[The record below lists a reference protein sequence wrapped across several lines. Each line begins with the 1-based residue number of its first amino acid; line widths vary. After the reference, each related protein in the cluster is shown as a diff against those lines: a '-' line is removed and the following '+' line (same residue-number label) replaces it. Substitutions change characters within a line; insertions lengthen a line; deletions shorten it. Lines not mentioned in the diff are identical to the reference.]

1 MRVYFEG
8 YHYKKS
14 DIEKSLSNESAE
26 GNNPIPS
33 DTIISECFT
42 DSSLYQLVGKREEPE
57 LKFNSVG
64 YFHCPIINDSIFI
77 MPKVFVNVIKIK
89 DGSTEKKFERVF
101 ATEEKSDS
109 GYKPEDLI
117 FKNFFDNIDLNDNT
131 PKDSDKKE
139 TLKFITSTAIW
150 IYQSIK
156 RYVNDK
162 SKSDNLEDANLQ
174 RVTTTPGQS
183 TETLLDTIISLIQY
197 YYEHRS
203 LFTFIAIN
211 RNHGTSRINWR
222 KTINKK
228 LPTLNNRKPVYF
240 DFYTKNKVINYDE
253 ELIVL
258 FLSAMEYVR
267 QKFYFSVIEH
277 EGYELLPPHV
287 IQNLMETGKGIRK
300 MNEIRHKYFSD
311 ELVQLWQLM
320 MQFFRQTYDIS
331 AKHYIPEMLIV
342 RKYDRIFEDMVDCL
356 IGDDLPKSIKYMKN
370 QEDGK
375 TIDHIYKE
383 KSVFGKGKE
392 DKEIFYIGDSKYYK
406 EEDVEGYI
414 KLSKNSVAK
423 QYTYAKNVIQY
434 CMNIF
439 NSGSD
444 TDHEEYTGEENK
456 LKETLHYRDELTEGY
471 NITPN
476 FFLHGRIFPEHIKN
490 PSNAF
495 VEDKIDLDNDR
506 KEKTKQINFQW
517 ENRLFDRDTLILQTY
532 NINFLYLLSMY
543 VGHHENAEVKTALR
557 NKFRRNFIKLLKE
570 KYVFFKVFPRDPIK
584 EYVNRHFRKYIGK
597 MFRPNPE
604 DDTLIFAFERGKAID
619 VSFIDHIDMS
629 YYHFE
634 EGETTGSKL

>member
-1 MRVYFEG
+1 MRVFFEG

-14 DIEKSLSNESAE
+14 DIEQSLCYDST
-26 GNNPIPS
+26 GGDNPIPS

-42 DSSLYQLVGKREEPE
+42 DTSLYQLVGKQEDPE
-57 LKFNSVG
+57 FKFNCVG
-64 YFHCPIINDSIFI
+64 YFHCPKINDSIFI
-77 MPKVFVNVIKIK
+77 MPKVFVNVLEID
-89 DGSTEKKFERVF
+89 DGSTKKRIERVF
-101 ATEEKSDS
+101 ATESNKDS
-109 GYKPEDLI
+109 GSAPEDLI
-117 FKNFFDNIDLNDNT
+117 FKNFFDNIDANDDSRKDNDKRDTLN
-131 PKDSDKKE
+131 
-139 TLKFITSTAIW
+139 FITSTAIW

-156 RYVNDK
+156 RYVENK
-162 SKSDNLEDANLQ
+162 SNSCNLDEANLQ

-183 TETLLDTIISLIQY
+183 TETLLDTIISLIQFY
-197 YYEHRS
+197 KEHRS
-203 LFTFIAIN
+203 LLTFIAIN

-222 KTINKK
+222 KTINRK

-267 QKFYFSVIEH
+267 QKFYFSAIEH

-356 IGDDLPKSIKYMKN
+356 IGEDLPKSIKYMKN

-375 TIDHIYKE
+375 TIDHIYKDN
-383 KSVFGKGKE
+383 SVFGG
-392 DKEIFYIGDSKYYK
+392 DKNKQIFYIGDSKYYK
-406 EEDVEGYI
+406 EEDVDGYI

-423 QYTYAKNVIQY
+423 QFTYAKNVIQY

-439 NSGSD
+439 NGGVD
-444 TDHEEYTGEENK
+444 TDSVYTKEEID
-456 LKETLHYRDELTEGY
+456 LKGSLHYRDALTEGY

-476 FFLHGRIFPEHIKN
+476 FFLHGRVFPEHINN
-490 PSNAF
+490 PSKAF
-495 VEDKIDLDNDR
+495 EEDKIDLVEN
-506 KEKTKQINFQW
+506 KEEENKQINFQW

-543 VGHHENAEVKTALR
+543 VGRHENAKLKADLR
-557 NKFRRNFIKLLKE
+557 KKFRSNFIKLLE
-570 KYVFFKVFPRDPIK
+570 KKYIFFEVFPRVPIK

-597 MFRPNPE
+597 MFMPNNE
-604 DDTLIFAFERGKAID
+604 TLIFAFDRTKQID
-619 VSFIDHIDMS
+619 VSFMQDNVYIC

-634 EGETTGSKL
+634 ECKTNDS

>member
-1 MRVYFEG
+1 MRIYFEG

-14 DIEKSLSNESAE
+14 DIEKSLCNDSA
-26 GNNPIPS
+26 GGDNPISS

-42 DSSLYQLVGKREEPE
+42 DTSLYQLVGRQEDPE
-57 LKFNSVG
+57 FKFNCVG
-64 YFHCPIINDSIFI
+64 YFHCPQINDSIFI
-77 MPKVFVNVIKIK
+77 MPKVFVNVFK
-89 DGSTEKKFERVF
+89 DDSTKEKFERVF
-101 ATEEKSDS
+101 ATEKKPDS
-109 GYKPEDLI
+109 GYKPEELI
-117 FKNFFDNIDLNDNT
+117 FKSFFDSVDLNDT
-131 PKDSDKKE
+131 PKDVDKKE
-139 TLKFITSTAIW
+139 TLNFITSTAIW

-156 RYVNDK
+156 RYVEN
-162 SKSDNLEDANLQ
+162 KSDSCNLDEANLQ

-183 TETLLDTIISLIQY
+183 TETLLDTIISLIQFY
-197 YYEHRS
+197 KEHRS
-203 LFTFIAIN
+203 LFTFIVIN
-211 RNHGTSRINWR
+211 RNHGSSRINWR
-222 KTINKK
+222 KTINRK

-320 MQFFRQTYDIS
+320 MQFFRQTYAIS
-331 AKHYIPEMLIV
+331 VKHYIPEMLIV

-356 IGDDLPKSIKYMKN
+356 IGEDLPKSIKYMKN

-383 KSVFGKGKE
+383 KSVFGKD
-392 DKEIFYIGDSKYYK
+392 DKKIFYIGDSKYYK
-406 EEDVEGYI
+406 EKDVDGRIEP
-414 KLSKNSVAK
+414 SKNSVEK

-543 VGHHENAEVKTALR
+543 VGRHENEDVKTKLR
-557 NKFRRNFIKLLKE
+557 KKIRRNFIKLLE
-570 KYVFFKVFPRDPIK
+570 KRYVFLKVVPHEPVE

-597 MFRPNPE
+597 MYRPNE
-604 DDTLIFAFERGKAID
+604 EENTLIFAFDKSKPID
-619 VSFIDHIDMS
+619 VSFLQINVSAWSFHLD
-629 YYHFE
+629 E
-634 EGETTGSKL
+634 E

>member
-14 DIEKSLSNESAE
+14 DIENSLCNDSA
-26 GNNPIPS
+26 GGDNPIIPS
-33 DTIISECFT
+33 DSIIQECFT
-42 DSSLYQLVGKREEPE
+42 DSSLFQLVGKQEDPE
-57 LKFNSVG
+57 LKFNCVG
-64 YFHCPIINDSIFI
+64 YFHCPKINDSIFV
-77 MPKVFVNVIKIK
+77 MPKVFVNVFK
-89 DGSTEKKFERVF
+89 DGEKKAARVF
-101 ATEEKSDS
+101 ATEENKIDS
-109 GYKPEDLI
+109 GFAPEELI
-117 FKNFFDNIDLNDNT
+117 FKNFFDNIDANNDTHKDNDKRDALN
-131 PKDSDKKE
+131 
-139 TLKFITSTAIW
+139 FITSTAIW

-156 RYVNDK
+156 RYVENK
-162 SKSDNLEDANLQ
+162 SNSCNLDEANLQ

-183 TETLLDTIISLIQY
+183 TETLLDTIISLIQFY
-197 YYEHRS
+197 KKHKS

-222 KTINKK
+222 KTINRK

-258 FLSAMEYVR
+258 FLSSMEYVR
-267 QKFYFSVIEH
+267 QKFYFSAIEH

-356 IGDDLPKSIKYMKN
+356 IGEDLPKSIKYMKN
-370 QEDGK
+370 QDDGK
-375 TIDHIYKE
+375 TIDHIYRE
-383 KSVFGKGKE
+383 KSVFSE
-392 DKEIFYIGDSKYYK
+392 DEQQIFYIGDSKYYK
-406 EEDVEGYI
+406 EEDADGYI

-423 QYTYAKNVIQY
+423 QFTYAKNVIQY

-439 NSGSD
+439 NGGED
-444 TDHEEYTGEENK
+444 TDKKEYTNEEEE
-456 LKETLHYRDELTEGY
+456 LKKNLHYIDELTEGY

-476 FFLHGRIFPEHIKN
+476 FFLHGRIFPEHVN
-490 PSNAF
+490 EPSKAF
-495 VEDKIDLDNDR
+495 EEDKINLVENIEEENKR
-506 KEKTKQINFQW
+506 INFQW

-543 VGHHENAEVKTALR
+543 VGRHENTKLKEDLR
-557 NKFRRNFIKLLKE
+557 KKFRSNFIKLLEK
-570 KYVFFKVFPRDPIK
+570 KYVFFKVFPREPIE
-584 EYVNRHFRKYIGK
+584 EYVNKHFRKYIGR
-597 MFRPNPE
+597 MFRPNPN
-604 DDTLIFAFERGKAID
+604 DDTLIFAFEIGKSID
-619 VSFIDHIDMS
+619 VSFMDNVDWS
-629 YYHFE
+629 YYDFE
-634 EGETTGSKL
+634 EEKTNDTI

>member
-14 DIEKSLSNESAE
+14 DIEKSLCNDSA
-26 GNNPIPS
+26 GGDNPIIPS
-33 DTIISECFT
+33 DSIIQECFT
-42 DSSLYQLVGKREEPE
+42 DSSLYQLVGKQEDPE
-57 LKFNSVG
+57 LKFNCVG
-64 YFHCPIINDSIFI
+64 YFHCPKVNDSIFI
-77 MPKVFVNVIKIK
+77 MPKVFVNVIRNE
-89 DGSTEKKFERVF
+89 EKKVAERVF
-101 ATEEKSDS
+101 ATEENNIDS
-109 GYKPEDLI
+109 GFAPEELI
-117 FKNFFDNIDLNDNT
+117 FKNFFDSIDAKEDT
-131 PKDSDKKE
+131 RKDKDKRE
-139 TLKFITSTAIW
+139 TLNFITSTAIW

-156 RYVNDK
+156 RYVENKTK
-162 SKSDNLEDANLQ
+162 SCNLDEANLQ

-183 TETLLDTIISLIQY
+183 TETLLDTIISLIQFY
-197 YYEHRS
+197 KEHRT

-222 KTINKK
+222 KTINRK

-258 FLSAMEYVR
+258 FLSSMEYVR
-267 QKFYFSVIEH
+267 QKFYFSAIEH

-287 IQNLMETGKGIRK
+287 IHNLMETGKGIRK

-356 IGDDLPKSIKYMKN
+356 IGEDLPKSIQYMKN
-370 QEDGK
+370 QDDGK
-375 TIDHIYKE
+375 TIDHIYIE
-383 KSVFGKGKE
+383 NSVFENSVFSEK
-392 DKEIFYIGDSKYYK
+392 DKQKHIFYIGDSKYYK
-406 EEDVEGYI
+406 EEDADGYI

-423 QYTYAKNVIQY
+423 QYTYARNVIQY

-439 NSGSD
+439 NGGAD
-444 TDHEEYTGEENK
+444 TDKEYTNEENN
-456 LKETLHYRDELTEGY
+456 LKERLHYRDKLTEGY

-476 FFLHGRIFPEHIKN
+476 FFLQGRIFPEHIKN

-495 VEDKIDLDNDR
+495 EEDKIALEDN
-506 KEKTKQINFQW
+506 KEEENKRINFQW

-543 VGHHENAEVKTALR
+543 VGHHENAEVKKELR
-557 NKFRRNFIKLLKE
+557 KKFKNNFIMLLEK
-570 KYVFFKVFPRDPIK
+570 KYVFFKVVPYEPME

-597 MFRPNPE
+597 MFRPNKN
-604 DDTLIFAFERGKAID
+604 TLIFAFEKEKIKQ
-619 VSFIDHIDMS
+619 IDMS
-629 YYHFE
+629 FMQNTVEVRSYHLE
-634 EGETTGSKL
+634 E

>member
-1 MRVYFEG
+1 MCNDSTG
-8 YHYKKS
+8 G
-14 DIEKSLSNESAE
+14 D
-26 GNNPIPS
+26 NPIPS

-42 DSSLYQLVGKREEPE
+42 DTSLYQLVGKQEDPE
-57 LKFNSVG
+57 FKFNCVG
-64 YFHCPIINDSIFI
+64 YFHCPKINDSIFI
-77 MPKVFVNVIKIK
+77 MPKVFVNVLEID
-89 DGSTEKKFERVF
+89 DGSTKKRIERVF
-101 ATEEKSDS
+101 ATESNKDS
-109 GYKPEDLI
+109 GSAPEDLI
-117 FKNFFDNIDLNDNT
+117 FKNFFDNIDANDDSRKDNDKRDTLN
-131 PKDSDKKE
+131 
-139 TLKFITSTAIW
+139 FITSTAIW

-156 RYVNDK
+156 RYVENK
-162 SKSDNLEDANLQ
+162 SNSCNLDEANLQ

-183 TETLLDTIISLIQY
+183 TETLLDTIISLIQFY
-197 YYEHRS
+197 KEHRS
-203 LFTFIAIN
+203 LLTFIAIN

-222 KTINKK
+222 KTINRK
-228 LPTLNNRKPVYF
+228 LPTLNKRKPVYF

-258 FLSAMEYVR
+258 FLSAMEFVH
-267 QKFYFSVIEH
+267 QKFYFSAIEH

-356 IGDDLPKSIKYMKN
+356 IGEDLPKSIKYMKN

-375 TIDHIYKE
+375 TIDHIYIE
-383 KSVFGKGKE
+383 NSVFRE
-392 DKEIFYIGDSKYYK
+392 DKKQIFYIGDSKYYK
-406 EEDVEGYI
+406 EEDVDGHI

-439 NSGSD
+439 NGDAD
-444 TDHEEYTGEENK
+444 TKKEYKDEEEE
-456 LKETLHYRDELTEGY
+456 LKNNLHYRDDLTEGY

-476 FFLHGRIFPEHIKN
+476 FFLHGRIFPEHIEN

-495 VEDKIDLDNDR
+495 EEDKIGLVEDNEDG
-506 KEKTKQINFQW
+506 KEEIKRINFQW

-543 VGHHENAEVKTALR
+543 VGHHENEEVKTKLR
-557 NKFRRNFIKLLKE
+557 GKFRRNFIELLEK
-570 KYVFFKVFPRDPIK
+570 KYVFLKVVPHDPVE

-604 DDTLIFAFERGKAID
+604 NKTLIFAFENGKAID
-619 VSFIDHIDMS
+619 VSFIENIDMS

-634 EGETTGSKL
+634 EGKDNWFVINNL